1 MAGAGAAVAV
11 VLGLGF
17 GGNAFCVTAGVLNCC
32 VGAVNCT
39 FRRAMSDVVGFGM
52 AADGLN
58 GEMVGAGV
66 LRCTGGNGAPATG
79 ISMVVTCG
87 TVTVGMLASGTVI
100 VEEYGTGLF
109 VMPGVVGHWLHAAGV
124 QIKKMMKRLNTLT
137 I

>member
-1 MAGAGAAVAV
+1 M
-11 VLGLGF
+11 LGF
-17 GGNAFCVTAGVLNCC
+17 GGNAFCVTVGAVNCC

-39 FRRAMSDVVGFGM
+39 FRRAMSEVVGLGM

-66 LRCTGGNGAPATG
+66 LRWIGGNGAPATG

-87 TVTVGMLASGTVI
+87 TLTVGTLASGTVI
-100 VEEYGTGLF
+100 VDEYGTGLF
-109 VMPGVVGHWLHAAGV
+109 VRPGVVGHWLHAAGA
-124 QIKKMMKRLNTLT
+124 QAKKMMKRLNTRT